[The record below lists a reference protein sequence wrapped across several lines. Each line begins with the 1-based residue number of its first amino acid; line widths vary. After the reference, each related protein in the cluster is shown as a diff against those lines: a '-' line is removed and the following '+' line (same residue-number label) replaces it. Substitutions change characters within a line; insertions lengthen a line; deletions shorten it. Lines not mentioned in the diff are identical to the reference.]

1 MKDKTRS
8 GTQRPTDSKEG
19 TNSALWIL
27 TNTASTRL
35 NLAFSQSY
43 GRCFCIRILKFL
55 TSKEAN
61 NCEMKANKLCSL
73 TRGSATLSK
82 ELARGGT
89 ED

>member
-27 TNTASTRL
+27 TTTASTRL
-35 NLAFSQSY
+35 NLAFSQ
-43 GRCFCIRILKFL
+43 ILTAKKP
-55 TSKEAN
+55 TIVKRRQIQ
-61 NCEMKANKLCSL
+61 LCSL